1 METTTGSTGSA
12 VHWPSAIQFGLSLLA
27 FTMLITSGLG
37 LAAAGLIQY
46 FSEPGQEAEGL
57 SLLLR
62 SAGLVLPALL
72 VLPSAFYALLR
83 LLKPG
88 ERPAAGG
95 FRLRLPWALL
105 ILAFPLVLWLGNSV
119 VDLRFAAPF
128 LLPLLH
134 LLAIGLPVL
143 WLLHL
148 ALRRLPLGSPQRA
161 WGVFAAG
168 LVLSPALIIVLEL
181 VALMAVILIAV
192 VFITLQ
198 PELAEE
204 LQELARRFP
213 AGGQDPEALLEEL
226 APFLSRP
233 LVIYGALVYVA
244 GIVPL
249 IEEALKPLGVWLLV
263 RRNLSPAAG
272 FAAGALSG
280 AGYALFESLALA
292 TGGGE
297 EWAFQAFIRSGT
309 GIIHIVTTGLTG
321 YALALAWRENRYV
334 RLGIA
339 YLLSVTLHG
348 LWNGLTVL
356 FSFGSLLEGIGAESL
371 PLLERVVPA
380 FPFAIAYLAL
390 TGFVLLLLGNRLLRR
405 PAALP
410 ESAPT
415 PESPL

>member
-1 METTTGSTGSA
+1 MQTTTTSTGKA
-12 VHWPSAIQFGLSLLA
+12 IHWPSAIQLGLSLLA
-27 FTMLITSGLG
+27 FSMLITSGLG
-37 LAAAGLIQY
+37 LGAAGMIQY
-46 FSEPGQEAEGL
+46 FTEPGQEAEGL

-72 VLPSAFYALLR
+72 VLPSALFALLR
-83 LLKPG
+83 LLKPE
-88 ERPAAGG
+88 ERPAAGR
-95 FRLRLPWALL
+95 FQLRLPWGLIILL
-105 ILAFPLVLWLGNSV
+105 FPLVLWLGNQV
-119 VDLRFAAPF
+119 VGQRFVAPF

-134 LLAIGLPVL
+134 LLAIGLPVG
-143 WLLHL
+143 WLLFL
-148 ALRRLPLGSPQRA
+148 ALRKLPLGSPQRA
-161 WGVFAAG
+161 WGVFATG

-181 VALMAVILIAV
+181 VALAV
-192 VFITLQ
+192 VVVAAVVIISLQ
-198 PELAEE
+198 PGVADE
-204 LQELARRFP
+204 LQALARQLQG
-213 AGGQDPEALLEEL
+213 GGQNPEALLEEL
-226 APFLSRP
+226 APFLSQP

-249 IEEALKPLGVWLLV
+249 IEEALKPLGVWLLAG
-263 RRNLSPAAG
+263 RNLSPAAG

-309 GIIHIVTTGLTG
+309 GIIHIVTSGLTG
-321 YALALAWRENRYV
+321 YALALAWREARFI
-334 RLGIA
+334 RLGVA

-356 FSFGSLLEGIGAESL
+356 FGFGSLLNEIGAGNL

-380 FPFAIAYLAL
+380 FPFAVGYLAL

-405 PAALP
+405 QAPAP
-410 ESAPT
+410 ESVPA
-415 PESPL
+415 PESPA